1 MLWLLFLADLV
12 DQSLAPPRQESA
24 KVTVRIERASTVTE
38 ETWSRTGNYERRE
51 VHRVGED
58 GRPVVLRLIEHQ

>member
-1 MLWLLFLADLV
+1 MLWLLLLADLV
-12 DQSLAPPRQESA
+12 EQPPAPRQQSA

-38 ETWSRTGNYERRE
+38 ETWLRTGNHERRE